1 MKEKIFKNFQVKTS
15 STKKW
20 LFLPISFLL
29 HVLIIASFI
38 VLPIMTAPANLPLL
52 KTTDVLIN
60 IPTLPVRPGV
70 PVKKGTKGSIKKKN
84 EKNKSDQIRR
94 PSGKLI
100 APVEIPQDIKEEI
113 PSFGDGYGYNPNGI
127 VGGFDEVEGGTE
139 IPQWMKIDPAKDGIP
154 VTVLQKPRLIK
165 KVVPHYP
172 ELAIKV
178 RRQGKVIIE
187 ATTDIYGKVTRIRII
202 SGDPLLNKA
211 ASEAI
216 RQWIFEPY
224 LINGFP
230 KPVKFCVTIN
240 FNLTGTN

>member
-1 MKEKIFKNFQVKTS
+1 MKKKYFKNFQIKTS

-20 LFLPISFLL
+20 LFFPISFLF

-52 KTTDVLIN
+52 KTIDVLIKT
-60 IPTLPVRPGV
+60 PPLPARPGV
-70 PVKKGTKGSIKKKN
+70 PVKKGTKGNATKKN
-84 EKNKSDQIRR
+84 SKNENNQTPR
-94 PSGKLI
+94 PPGTLVVPI
-100 APVEIPQDIKEEI
+100 EIPQEI
-113 PSFGDGYGYNPNGI
+113 PDETPSYGNGYGYNPNGI
-127 VGGFDEVEGGTE
+127 EGGFDEVEGGIE
-139 IPQWMKIDPAKDGIP
+139 IPQWMQIDPDKDGIP
-154 VTVLQKPRLIK
+154 VPILQKPRLIK

-202 SGDPLLNKA
+202 SGDPLLHKA

-240 FNLTGTN
+240 FNLTGIK